1 MDPSDGF
8 HGWTWTPGD
17 LYLLGSIRW
26 WQWQPAGRAQAAAT
40 GRLGK
45 GKPSAG
51 PRRRV
56 RSDALGRLA
65 RGRFTFSSACACSP
79 VWSLPWR
86 GIDKT
91 IQLPNPNS
99 QGKRSK
105 FAAAAHFRRRAEAE
119 AYVRYGCRSVSSRA
133 FTEQASVRTANTYCT
148 VLYCMSYSRVAR
160 TEP

>member
-1 MDPSDGF
+1 MDG
-8 HGWTWTPGD
+8 HGPPAICIFWVQFGGGNGNRPD
-17 LYLLGSIRW
+17 AHR
-26 WQWQPAGRAQAAAT
+26 QRPPAGSEKESQPRDRDGASALT
-40 GRLGK
+40 
-45 GKPSAG
+45 PSAAWPAG
-51 PRRRV
+51 AS
-56 RSDALGRLA
+56 RSAAHAHPL
-65 RGRFTFSSACACSP
+65 F
-79 VWSLPWR
+79 WSLPWR